1 MPKIKF
7 SRGNRPDLE
16 VEDGENLM
24 ESLTSRGIAVASS
37 CQGEMVCAKC
47 YIQVVDGSYN
57 LSSPSQNERDFMTI
71 KDIPKNC
78 RMACVCKIEGDI
90 TIDTPYW

>member
-7 SRGNRPDLE
+7 SRGNRDDLE
-16 VEDGENLM
+16 VEHGENLM
-24 ESLTSRGIAVASS
+24 DALTSREVPVASS

-47 YIQVVDGSYN
+47 YVQVVDGSYN
-57 LSSPSQNERDFMTI
+57 LSSTSQDERDFMEI
-71 KDIPKNC
+71 KDIPKGC
-78 RMACVCKIEGDI
+78 RMACTCKVEGDI